1 MVARLLLAPRLLLA
15 AFLLFWPALAGAAEV
30 RLHPSTVVDG
40 GTAVLHWQ
48 GPAPAVA
55 LVRFMEQVVYL
66 YPDPAGAVALLPV
79 PLGTPGGTYPVAGVA
94 IDNHGRSTFFR
105 RDLTVAQQERPLEKL
120 TLPETMVSPREP
132 AVIARIEREAE
143 RLRTLFS
150 ATSERLWDRFMRPV
164 EDPVSSMFGK
174 RRLLNGKPRA
184 PHSGTDFRS
193 PAGTPVKAFSTGRVV
208 LVDDLFYTGN
218 TVILDHGEGLYS
230 VYAHL
235 SATLVAPGDLTPV
248 GTVIGRV
255 GSTGRSTGPHLHLSV
270 RLLAT
275 RVDPLLLLAAI
286 PAQGS

>member
-1 MVARLLLAPRLLLA
+1 MVARLLLVL
-15 AFLLFWPALAGAAEV
+15 FLLFWPALPEAAEV
-30 RLHPSTVVDG
+30 RLYPGAVVDG
-40 GTAVLHWQ
+40 GIAVLRWQ

-66 YPDPAGAVALLPV
+66 YADPEGAVALLPI
-79 PLGTPGGTYPVAGVA
+79 PLGTPGGTYPVAGVV
-94 IDNHGRSTFFR
+94 IDIHGSGTFFQR
-105 RDLTVAQQERPLEKL
+105 ELTVTRQDRPLEKL
-120 TLPETMVSPREP
+120 SLPENMVSPRDP
-132 AVIARIEREAE
+132 VVINRIEREAA
-143 RLRTLFS
+143 RLETLFS

-164 EDPVSSMFGK
+164 DDPLSSVFGK

-193 PAGTPVKAFSTGRVV
+193 PAGTPVKAFSSGRVV

-235 SATLVAPGDLTPV
+235 SSTLVAPGDLTPV

-270 RLLAT
+270 RLLET
-275 RVDPLLLLAAI
+275 RVDPLLVLAAI